1 MMDEATIQMLASKVA
16 TGEENAYRQLFR
28 IFYKPLSQ
36 FAFTIVKSMEQAEE
50 IASDVFVNVW
60 KNRERLLEIGSLKVY
75 LYVAAK
81 NLSLNYLNRQQLQ
94 HFSLDELK
102 VEMSLPDSSP
112 EQLMISGEMARRM
125 ADAVNKL
132 PPRCKII
139 YKLVREDGLKYK
151 EVARVLDIS
160 VNTIDVQMAIAAK
173 KISESLKLYL
183 PSGKK

>member
-1 MMDEATIQMLASKVA
+1 MMDEATIQMLAGKVA
-16 TGEENAYRQLFR
+16 TGDEDAYRQLFR

-36 FAFTIVKSMEQAEE
+36 FACTIVKSMEQAEE

-81 NLSLNYLNRQQLQ
+81 NMSLNYLNRQKLQ
-94 HFSLDELK
+94 YFSLDELTVDMK
-102 VEMSLPDSSP
+102 LPDSSP
-112 EQLMISGEMARRM
+112 EQLMISGEMARKM

-151 EVARVLDIS
+151 EVARILDIS

-173 KISESLKLYL
+173 KISESLKLFL
-183 PSGKK
+183 PLR

>member
-1 MMDEATIQMLASKVA
+1 MLAGRVA
-16 TGEENAYRQLFR
+16 IGDEDAYRQLFR
-28 IFYKPLSQ
+28 VFYKPLSQ
-36 FAFTIVKSMEQAEE
+36 FAYTIVKSAEQAEE

-81 NLSLNYLNRQQLQ
+81 NISLNYLNRKQLQ
-94 HFSLDELK
+94 HFSLDELS
-102 VEMSLPDSSP
+102 VEMTMPDSNP
-112 EQLMISGEMARRM
+112 EHLMISGEMARKM
-125 ADAVNKL
+125 AEAVNKL

-151 EVARVLDIS
+151 EVASILEIS

-183 PSGKK
+183 PQSRP